1 MQRLRPSGSS
11 KKIKTTVN
19 CLFVYQTGLLVK
31 QASKIMY
38 FNDYDCKK
46 TLRRSVKIIL
56 YMKLTTLLILAF
68 CMQVNATGYSQ
79 NVTLSLKNVPLKTL
93 CKEIKKQTGYNFL
106 YADELV
112 KQVNDLSVDCKNAP
126 INNVLQQC
134 FTNTSLTFSI
144 IEKTIVIE
152 QKKIEPQLPNTIL
165 PPPPVVIKGKVTD
178 ENGKPL
184 AKASVMVKGTK
195 FGTTTDEMGEFSLE
209 VNDKY
214 SIIIFS
220 YIGYEPAEVN
230 IKDKNQISVV
240 LKAQIAQQQD
250 IVVVG
255 YGTQRKGNL
264 TGSVSSV
271 KSEKLT
277 VAPVSNITNALAGQ
291 LPGLIVQQ
299 STGLPG
305 ADAASLSIRGFGTA
319 LVIVDGIESSLTNLD
334 ANQIESISILKD
346 GAASIYGARAGNGV
360 ILVTTK
366 RGNMQKPTITLTTSL
381 TNQGATKMLKPASS
395 GQRSEME
402 REAWIQAGNPV
413 ATAPWSTDQV
423 QKFYNG
429 TDPAYPNTNWYK
441 ELIRDWAPQQQHN
454 ISVRGGSEKIKYYGS
469 LSYLDQETMI
479 KTNGGD
485 FKRYNLLSNID
496 AKITDDL
503 SMQLDFAAISENNLT
518 NTRGMGIGG
527 NMWQDYWYTLPYY
540 PAHFPD
546 PTKVPYA
553 YGAGTGG
560 MQVTSNM
567 AISGYDKN
575 ITQSL
580 KGTISLNY
588 NIRAIKGLSA
598 KAFVNYFKTYNTDK
612 IFSRPVNL
620 WTYDPSNNVYTLAG
634 TNGTNASLNQT
645 ASNGSIFTQQYSL
658 NYNNTFN
665 NDHHI
670 TALALYESIDYANE
684 NLSAS
689 RINFLTPSIQYL
701 FGGSTV
707 GMTNNGS
714 ATEMGRKSYVGRL
727 NYSYKDRYLVETIF
741 RADASAKFASAQRW
755 GYFPSISLGWVINKE
770 GFMAQFSKLDNLK
783 LRASY
788 GQSGNDAVG
797 NFQYLAGYQY
807 GQTYMLGSGPL
818 QGLVSTGLAN
828 PYLTWEKM
836 KISNLGVDFSFL
848 NRKLYGEINAFYRE
862 RSGIPATR
870 ITSLP
875 STFGATLP
883 QENLNSLNDRGF
895 EFNLGTTGKINEVS
909 YDVSGN
915 ISWSRSKW
923 NHFEEPDY
931 TDPDQKRIYQQSGQW
946 TDRVVGYLSDGLFTS
961 QSQIDQ
967 LNFDQDL
974 QGNKTLR
981 PGDVRY
987 KDVNK
992 DGKLDWKD
1000 QVAIGKGTI
1009 PHWMFGFNANLKY
1022 KNFDFSALFQGAFG
1036 YYTYVNLASTVS
1048 TFYYDHRWTTTN
1060 NDPNALVPRLG
1071 GAATDGLM
1079 SDYYY
1084 KKSGY
1089 IRLKNASLGY
1099 SLPKQW
1105 LNKIKFS
1112 QIRIYAAGTNL
1123 LTFSKLTKF
1132 GIDPEAPNVGR
1143 YYPQQRTVSFGV
1155 SASF

>member
-1 MQRLRPSGSS
+1 MYKKREVMQTLPQLISESENLLTHLKFKFMKKNRMGLVCYSHPV
-11 KKIKTTVN
+11 KKI
-19 CLFVYQTGLLVK
+19 
-31 QASKIMY
+31 
-38 FNDYDCKK
+38 
-46 TLRRSVKIIL
+46 LRI
-56 YMKLTTLLILAF
+56 MKLTVFLIIFSFVQLLANDIYA
-68 CMQVNATGYSQ
+68 Q
-79 NVTLSLKNVPLKTL
+79 KNK
-93 CKEIKKQTGYNFL
+93 
-106 YADELV
+106 
-112 KQVNDLSVDCKNAP
+112 LSVDHK
-126 INNVLQQC
+126 
-134 FTNTSLTFSI
+134 NTSIEMVLLDIENQSNFKFIYNKEKIDVDSPVSVQLKEKSINEMLDALFAGKNISYTFYGNQ
-144 IEKTIVIE
+144 VILKNSSDTE
-152 QKKIEPQLPNTIL
+152 SFQGVQQK
-165 PPPPVVIKGKVTD
+165 PVSGKVTD
-178 ENGKPL
+178 SSG
-184 AKASVMVKGTK
+184 ASLPGVSVVVKGTTN
-195 FGTTTDEMGEFSLE
+195 GTITDANGNYSLPNVPVNATLQFSFVGMITQEIPVEGKTSINISLVEETVGIEE
-209 VNDKY
+209 VV
-214 SIIIFS
+214 
-220 YIGYEPAEVN
+220 A
-230 IKDKNQISVV
+230 
-240 LKAQIAQQQD
+240 
-250 IVVVG
+250 VG

-264 TGSVSSV
+264 TGSISNV

-277 VAPVSNITNALAGQ
+277 IAPIASTTNALGGQ
-291 LPGLIVQQ
+291 LPGLVVKQTSGQ
-299 STGLPG
+299 PG
-305 ADAASLSIRGFGTA
+305 ADAASLSIRGFGSA
-319 LVIVDGIESSLTNLD
+319 LVIVDGVESNLNNLD
-334 ANQIESISILKD
+334 ANQIESVSILKD

-366 RGNMQKPTITLTTSL
+366 RGNNQKPTITLNSSMTYQGV
-381 TNQGATKMLKPASS
+381 TNMLKPASS
-395 GQRSEME
+395 GQRAEME
-402 REAWIQAGNPV
+402 RETWIQSGNPE
-413 ATAPWSTDQV
+413 ATAPWTTAQI
-423 QKFYNG
+423 QKFYDG
-429 TDPAYPNTNWYK
+429 TDPAFPNTDWYK

-454 ISVRGGSEKIKYYGS
+454 LSVRGGSEKIKYYGF
-469 LSYLDQETMI
+469 LSYMDQETMI

-485 FKRYNLLSNID
+485 FKRYNMQSNID

-518 NTRGMGIGG
+518 NTRGMGVGE

-567 AISGYDKN
+567 AISGYNKN

-580 KGTISLNY
+580 KGVLSLTY
-588 NIRAIKGLSA
+588 NIKAIKGLSA
-598 KAFVNYFKTYNTDK
+598 KAFVNYFKTYTTNK

-620 WTYDPSNNVYTLAG
+620 WKYEPTSKVYTLAG
-634 TNGTNASLNQT
+634 TNGTNASLSQS

-658 NYNNTFN
+658 NYDNTFN

-684 NLSAS
+684 DLRAARS
-689 RINFLTPSIQYL
+689 NFLTPSIQYL
-701 FGGSTV
+701 FGGSSV
-707 GMTNNGS
+707 GMNNDGY
-714 ATEMGRKSYVGRL
+714 ANEMGRKSYVGRL
-727 NYSYKDRYLVETIF
+727 NYSYKDKYLVETIL
-741 RADASAKFASAQRW
+741 RADASAKFASVKRW
-755 GYFPSISLGWVINKE
+755 GYFPSISLGWVMNKE
-770 GFMAQFSKLDNLK
+770 GFMEQFSKLDNLK

-797 NFQYLAGYQY
+797 GFQYLAGYKFWQS
-807 GQTYMLGSGPL
+807 YMLGTGPQ

-828 PYLTWEKM
+828 PDLTWEKM

-848 NRKLYGEINAFYRE
+848 NRKLYGEIDVFYRE

-875 STFGATLP
+875 STFGASLP

-895 EFNLGTTGKINEVS
+895 EFNLGTAGKMGEVS

-923 NHFEEPDY
+923 DHFEEPDY

-967 LNFDQDL
+967 LKFDQDL

-987 KDVNK
+987 KDVNN

-1000 QVAIGKGTI
+1000 QVDIGEGTI

-1022 KNFDFSALFQGAFG
+1022 KNFDLSALFQGAFG

-1071 GAATDGLM
+1071 GAANNNGLM

-1105 LNKIKFS
+1105 LNKIAFS
-1112 QIRIYAAGTNL
+1112 QVRIYAAGTNL
-1123 LTFSKLTKF
+1123 LTFSKLSKF
-1132 GIDPEAPNVGR
+1132 GVDPEAPNVGR
-1143 YYPQQRTVSFGV
+1143 YYPQQRTISFGV
-1155 SASF
+1155 NASF